1 MFNYSQ
7 YIRKNFPL
15 RKTCNWVAP
24 WSKKFEGQKHE
35 KKLTFRKSES
45 KVVVLEFEVQY
56 ICYSIRNSH
65 LFSSVSI
72 VHFDKVN
79 VSWVLFSYSNLQA
92 TESYDV
98 FFLVTCLF
106 TFSAHWKQCLLTQF
120 YKLQLRES
128 YVAR

>member
-1 MFNYSQ
+1 MFNCSQ
-7 YIRKNFPL
+7 YISKNFPL
-15 RKTCNWVAP
+15 RKTFNWVAP

-45 KVVVLEFEVQY
+45 KIVVLKFEVQY

-72 VHFDKVN
+72 VRFDKAN

-92 TESYDV
+92 IESYDV
-98 FFLVTCLF
+98 FFLVTCIL
-106 TFSAHWKQCLLTQF
+106 TFSVHWLLAQF

-128 YVAR
+128 YVAW

>member
-1 MFNYSQ
+1 MFNCSQ
-7 YIRKNFPL
+7 YISKNFPL
-15 RKTCNWVAP
+15 RKTFNWVAP

-45 KVVVLEFEVQY
+45 KIVVLKFEVQY

-72 VHFDKVN
+72 VRFDKAN

-92 TESYDV
+92 IESYDV
-98 FFLVTCLF
+98 FFLVTCIF
-106 TFSAHWKQCLLTQF
+106 TFSVHWLLTQF

-128 YVAR
+128 YVAW

>member
-1 MFNYSQ
+1 MFNCSQ
-7 YIRKNFPL
+7 YISKNFPL
-15 RKTCNWVAP
+15 RKTFNWVAP
-24 WSKKFEGQKHE
+24 WSKTFEGQKHE

-45 KVVVLEFEVQY
+45 KIVVLKFEVQY

-72 VHFDKVN
+72 VRFDKAN

-92 TESYDV
+92 IESYDV
-98 FFLVTCLF
+98 FFLVTCIF
-106 TFSAHWKQCLLTQF
+106 TFSVHWLLTQF

-128 YVAR
+128 YVAW

>member
-1 MFNYSQ
+1 MFNCSQ
-7 YIRKNFPL
+7 YISKNFPL

-45 KVVVLEFEVQY
+45 KIVVLEFEVQY

-72 VHFDKVN
+72 VHFDKAN

-92 TESYDV
+92 IESYDV
-98 FFLVTCLF
+98 FFLVTCIL
-106 TFSAHWKQCLLTQF
+106 TFSVHWLLAQF

-128 YVAR
+128 YVAW

>member
-1 MFNYSQ
+1 MFNCSQ
-7 YIRKNFPL
+7 YISKNFPL
-15 RKTCNWVAP
+15 RKTFNWVAP
-24 WSKKFEGQKHE
+24 WSKTFEGQKHE

-45 KVVVLEFEVQY
+45 KIVVLKFEVQY

-72 VHFDKVN
+72 VHFDKAN

-92 TESYDV
+92 IESYDV
-98 FFLVTCLF
+98 FFLVTCIF
-106 TFSAHWKQCLLTQF
+106 TFSVHWLLTQF

-128 YVAR
+128 YVAW

>member
-1 MFNYSQ
+1 MFNCSQ
-7 YIRKNFPL
+7 YISKNFPL
-15 RKTCNWVAP
+15 RKTFNWVAP

-45 KVVVLEFEVQY
+45 KIVVLKFEVQY

-72 VHFDKVN
+72 VHFDKAN
-79 VSWVLFSYSNLQA
+79 VSWVLFSYSNLHA
-92 TESYDV
+92 IESYDV
-98 FFLVTCLF
+98 FFLVTCIF
-106 TFSAHWKQCLLTQF
+106 TFSVHWLLTQF

-128 YVAR
+128 YVAW

>member
-1 MFNYSQ
+1 MFNCSQ
-7 YIRKNFPL
+7 YISKNFPL

-45 KVVVLEFEVQY
+45 KIVVLKFEVQY

-72 VHFDKVN
+72 VHFDKAN

-92 TESYDV
+92 IESYDV
-98 FFLVTCLF
+98 FFLVTCIL
-106 TFSAHWKQCLLTQF
+106 TFSVHWLLAQF

-128 YVAR
+128 YVAW

>member
-1 MFNYSQ
+1 MFNCSQ
-7 YIRKNFPL
+7 YISKNFPL
-15 RKTCNWVAP
+15 RKTFNWVAP

-35 KKLTFRKSES
+35 KKLTFRNSES
-45 KVVVLEFEVQY
+45 KIVVLKFEVQY

-72 VHFDKVN
+72 VRFDKAN

-92 TESYDV
+92 IESYDV
-98 FFLVTCLF
+98 FFLVTCIF
-106 TFSAHWKQCLLTQF
+106 TFSVHWLLTQF

-128 YVAR
+128 YVAW